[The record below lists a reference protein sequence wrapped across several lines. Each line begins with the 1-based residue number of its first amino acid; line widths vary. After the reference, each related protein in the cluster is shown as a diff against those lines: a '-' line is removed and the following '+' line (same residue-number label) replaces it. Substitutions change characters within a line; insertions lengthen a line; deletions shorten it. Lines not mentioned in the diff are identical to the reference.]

1 MKKKTKKNNSGAERE
16 YDFDAGN
23 RRPKCPPMKPSA
35 MTFQDPLEFEDP
47 VGVANRLAHGPHR
60 QVANRMSL
68 SNSSSF
74 CWGVSTSFFFLPS
87 EESALNWTQR
97 ARHRLIGRGRAN
109 QKSMAQ
115 GNETRPLFFGCFF
128 SLSLFSAASETGGI
142 IANKSI
148 LRESRCCGAN
158 PFKGTG

>member
-1 MKKKTKKNNSGAERE
+1 MSADEAERN
-16 YDFDAGN
+16 DVPGPT
-23 RRPKCPPMKPSA
+23 RVRGPSWSGQSTGPRPAS
-35 MTFQDPLEFEDP
+35 PLCS
-47 VGVANRLAHGPHR
+47 